1 MELSLELGIG
11 SKRKKCQ
18 DMEDHQ
24 PFQRK
29 KVNISPN
36 IDEFLG
42 RASRSIIGV
51 ECSELDLQ
59 PLTQT
64 NTMNEF
70 IFQPLPIDITLPNAW
85 LESTCVLDR
94 YIYLIHLFL
103 LTSHNSFKIFHETKE
118 FKLFSHFVLNLSS
131 LILFVYFLLE
141 NWYKSQ

>member
-1 MELSLELGIG
+1 MEQSLELGIS
-11 SKRKKCQ
+11 SKGKKCQ

-29 KVNISPN
+29 KVNKSPD

-42 RASRSIIGV
+42 GASTSEIGV
-51 ECSELDLQ
+51 GCSELDLQ

-64 NTMNEF
+64 NTINKF
-70 IFQPLPIDITLPNAW
+70 IFQPLPTEISLQNAR

-94 YIYLIHLFL
+94 YIYLFHLFL
-103 LTSHNSFKIFHETKE
+103 LTRHNSFKIFHETKE
-118 FKLFSHFVLNLSS
+118 FKLFKHFVLNLSS

-141 NWYKSQ
+141 N